1 MTSVAEYHKS
11 EGQIGILVNNPNTLL
26 VSDDLEDLSCGT
38 NSTIPLIPRVV
49 QDYSDTYR
57 HASIVQLPKTS
68 DGFMFHLQGG
78 ASDEPFL
85 EEYFVS
91 IGKYL
96 LHQDGKKSLAEEFNI
111 FRNQDDIILAL
122 DGEDL
127 SGVCVK
133 ELLQQMLCKEVGSTA
148 TLTILDRERFN
159 SGMYRTVWIGQFR
172 HV

>member
-57 HASIVQLPKTS
+57 HASIVQLPKLVMDLCFTYREVQV
-68 DGFMFHLQGG
+68 MNL
-78 ASDEPFL
+78 FL
-85 EEYFVS
+85 RS
-91 IGKYL
+91 ICIGKYL